1 MARFSFGA
9 SRAHLTALA
18 AVAFA
23 TIAIL
28 AGAQS
33 PAHHSAQA
41 AVADFCEDTVQAPIV
56 IKPTMPP
63 KFVFFPGEDFRLGQD
78 LADCDAWQQFV
89 YMNWPAQASPS
100 HGVPDPSRP
109 FGTSNIERAVWVS
122 YDRPTDIFVV
132 KPNAAARSAKITL
145 RATGEFLGNTV
156 DFGATGQA
164 GSNGWIVGHG
174 TVKSTDG
181 RLTFAP
187 LTFYDVWV
195 NNDEEQYIW
204 GNHLQYALG
213 QAACVRAKAGLQ
225 LPKGTTD
232 VDCAGKPATYGL
244 GIGAVELKAAL
255 LDLGPFPMQDG
266 RPDLAAASHRAPTFF
281 LFPVP
286 VDLVYPAA
294 DTVGT
299 VPIGKQANRLVGLVG
314 LHIIRKIPGAQR
326 FLWSTFEHID
336 NDPTAGSSPQ
346 PRAWTYFNPS
356 STASPNVNPSQKPC
370 PTGGCNYG
378 MSQLTR
384 TVPINETAT
393 SATASF
399 WSKIASSSVFRHYEL
414 VDVQWTSRDY
424 ALVPG
429 AGPTADANSFV
440 PDAFSGRIA
449 NTTLESYKQ
458 STTCV
463 ACHFAAQVA
472 KPSTT
477 ALLMGASHGGGKI
490 FVIPLPKRN
499 AKLTLGATP
508 QPQST
513 GPPYVSDFSFLFR
526 DFAIQGPL
534 PPAR

>member
-1 MARFSFGA
+1 MVRFPFGS
-9 SRAHLTALA
+9 SRGVVIGVGLALVVFAVVAGVQSPAKRSALA
-18 AVAFA
+18 AG
-23 TIAIL
+23 T
-28 AGAQS
+28 
-33 PAHHSAQA
+33 
-41 AVADFCEDTVQAPIV
+41 DFCATEVSAPIV

-100 HGVPDPSRP
+100 HGVPDPNQP
-109 FGTSNIERAVWVS
+109 FGTTNILRTVWVS

-145 RATGEFLGNTV
+145 RATGEFLGNAI

-164 GSNGWIVGHG
+164 GSNGWIVGRG
-174 TVKSTDG
+174 MVKSTDG
-181 RLTFAP
+181 KLTFAP

-195 NNDEEQYIW
+195 DNDEEQYIW
-204 GNHLQYALG
+204 KNRLQYAAG
-213 QAACVRAKAGLQ
+213 QSACVRAKAGLQ
-225 LPKGTTD
+225 LPKGSAD
-232 VDCAGKPATYGL
+232 VDCAGTPATYGL

-255 LDLGPFPMQDG
+255 LDLGPFPMKDG
-266 RPDLAAASHRAPTFF
+266 RPDLAAASQRAPTFF

-286 VDLVYPAA
+286 VDLVYPAG
-294 DTVGT
+294 DTVGG
-299 VPIGKQANRLVGLVG
+299 VPIGTQANRLVGLVG
-314 LHIIRKIPGAQR
+314 LHIIRKIRGAQR
-326 FLWSTFEHID
+326 FLWSTFEHVD
-336 NDPTAGSSPQ
+336 NVPTAGSSPQ

-370 PTGGCNYG
+370 PPGGCNYG

-384 TVPINETAT
+384 IEPINETAT

-399 WSKIASSSVFRHYEL
+399 WSKIAASSVFRHYEL

-424 ALVPG
+424 PLVPG
-429 AGPTADANSFV
+429 AGPVADSDFFV
-440 PDAFSGRIA
+440 PDTFTGRIA
-449 NTTLESYKQ
+449 NMTLESYKQ

-463 ACHFAAQVA
+463 TCHFSAQIAKVAAA
-472 KPSTT
+472 GPM
-477 ALLMGASHGGGKI
+477 ALHAAHGGGKI
-490 FVIPLPKRN
+490 FVIPLPKHRL
-499 AKLTLGATP
+499 KLALGATP